1 MQDIPDATAT
11 APVAATYFDGR
22 SSRAH
27 RVMLSIEGRDAVL
40 READGTVLR
49 RAPLAALRVSERV
62 KRAPR
67 LVTFADGAFCEVTD
81 HAGFA
86 ALLGAS
92 GHREGWVVRA
102 QNSWRLAL
110 LSVPGLAA
118 ALLLGYFY
126 VLPWGAGMVA
136 RSVPPALEARLG
148 EATLASIDHGLLMP
162 SALPQAQQQ
171 RIRADFA
178 ALVRPADPGH
188 EYEILFRHGGRLGP
202 NALALPG
209 GTIVVTDEL
218 VKLTGVGPGLMGVL
232 AHEAGHVAERH
243 GLQQILQASAVGAL
257 AAYFFGDY
265 STVLAGVPAAILTL
279 RYSRDHERAADA
291 YAVEVMQRN
300 HLPVSAFADVLQA
313 LEDAHARQAEVQAAK
328 ADSEG
333 EASAPAAS
341 GERETKRERRS
352 RRAAEDGGNNGD
364 GDDGDSFFSTHPLTR
379 ERIEALRAAGR

>member
-40 READGTVLR
+40 RDALGTVLR
-49 RAPLAALRVSERV
+49 RAPLASLRVSERV

-81 HAGFA
+81 HAAFA

-110 LSVPGLAA
+110 LSVLGLAA

-148 EATLASIDHGLLMP
+148 EATLTSIDQGLLMP

-178 ALVRPADPGH
+178 ALERPADPGH
-188 EYEILFRHGGRLGP
+188 EYKIVFRHGGKLGP

-328 ADSEG
+328 DDGGS

-352 RRAAEDGGNNGD
+352 RRAAEDGGNDGD
-364 GDDGDSFFSTHPLTR
+364 GDDADSFFSTHPLTR

>member
-1 MQDIPDATAT
+1 MQDLPEAVPAHP
-11 APVAATYFDGR
+11 AAVAATYFDGR

-27 RVMLSIEGRDAVL
+27 AVKLSIEGRDAVL
-40 READGTVLR
+40 REANGGVLR
-49 RAPLAALRVSERV
+49 RAPLASLRVSERV

-67 LVTFADGAFCEVTD
+67 LVTFADGAFCEVSD

-86 ALLGAS
+86 GLLAAG

-102 QNSWRLAL
+102 QNSWRLAA
-110 LSVPGLAA
+110 LSVLGLVAV
-118 ALLLGYFY
+118 LVLGYFV

-148 EATLASIDHGLLMP
+148 DATLSSLDNGLLQP
-162 SALPQAQQQ
+162 SALPRAQQE

-178 ALVRPADPGH
+178 ALARPPDPGH
-188 EYEILFRHGGRLGP
+188 RYLILFRQGGRLGA

-218 VKLTGVGPGLMGVL
+218 VKLAGSGPGLMGVL
-232 AHEAGHVAERH
+232 AHEAGHVAQRH

-265 STVLAGVPAAILTL
+265 SSVLAGVPAAILTL

-300 HLPVSAFADVLQA
+300 HLPVSAFADVLEA
-313 LEDAHARQAEVQAAK
+313 LEAAHQQPDDPAAK
-328 ADSEG
+328 APPGQEAG
-333 EASAPAAS
+333 ASAAP
-341 GERETKRERRS
+341 GERETKRERRG
-352 RRAAEDGGNNGD
+352 RRAAEDEDESG
-364 GDDGDSFFSTHPLTR
+364 SFFSTHPLTR